1 MSKVMRNFTAIA
13 VLTIV
18 GLLSGC
24 SSMPKVERVS
34 PNQVTDVSGY
44 WNDTDANLTAQE
56 MISQMLGDP
65 WLGNYEAQNNGK
77 QPTVIVGQIN
87 NLSSE
92 HINIQ
97 TFVDDMQ
104 RELINSNKVQFV
116 AAANQRNEVR
126 SERQDQDLNA
136 TATTRNAMGQ
146 EIGANFMMQGTISTI
161 IDAAGDTSVKY
172 YQVDLRLIN
181 MRDNVIAWVGQ
192 KKIKKIVT
200 KPGFR
205 F

>member
-1 MSKVMRNFTAIA
+1 MSNNMRKLTTMT
-13 VLTIV
+13 VLVIS
-18 GLLSGC
+18 GSLAGC
-24 SSMPKVERVS
+24 SSMPKVERIS

-44 WNDTDANLTAQE
+44 WNDTDANLTAQQ

-65 WLGNYEAQNNGK
+65 WLGSFEAQNNGK

-92 HINIQ
+92 HINVQ

-116 AAANQRNEVR
+116 ASANQRNEVR
-126 SERQDQDLNA
+126 GERQDQDLNA
-136 TATTRNAMGQ
+136 TAATRNAMGQ
-146 EIGANFMMQGTISTI
+146 EIGANFMMQGTINTI
-161 IDAAGDTSVKY
+161 IDAAGDKSVKY